1 MDRKLIVCIGA
12 ICLIA
17 GIILIIIFECR
28 SRRSRR
34 RDQKWMDFIRK
45 VCIPYLTAN
54 IGIEITK
61 AVEREMSLIPE
72 KLKDIRK
79 EMEEI

>member
-1 MDRKLIVCIGA
+1 MDRELMVCIGA
-12 ICLIA
+12 ICLIV

-28 SRRSRR
+28 SRR
-34 RDQKWMDFIRK
+34 RDQKWMEFIRK
-45 VCIPYLTAN
+45 VCIPSLTTN
-54 IGIEITK
+54 IGFEITK
-61 AVEREMSLIPE
+61 AVEREMNLIPE